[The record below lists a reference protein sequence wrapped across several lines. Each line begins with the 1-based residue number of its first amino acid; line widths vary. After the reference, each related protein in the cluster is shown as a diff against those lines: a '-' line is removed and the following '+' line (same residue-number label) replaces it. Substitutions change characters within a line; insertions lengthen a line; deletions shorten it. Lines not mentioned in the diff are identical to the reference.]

1 MMSGERLVKEGQQGR
16 GVNEIQGLY
25 FELFRRV
32 RYNQLDGERVV
43 RDLLAWRDLWFS
55 VLPARFPYSFRDR
68 DDKEYHPLTELSML
82 RCVRGGYWPADTLYI
97 WTSDEALPE
106 LKKRVEERWEADEVL
121 VISPERDE
129 EMHLANL
136 DDEHD
141 RVLFVWWD

>member
-1 MMSGERLVKEGQQGR
+1 MMSGERLAKEGQQGR